1 MTAADAPMRSD
12 VPAGGGAYT
21 VIPVTGLGEV
31 GTGDDLVDLIG
42 SAADLADGDIVVVTS
57 KIVSKSEG
65 RVRTGVDRDDVIDDE
80 TVRVV
85 SQWTTP
91 RGRTVIAQTRHG
103 FVMAAAGVDASNVA
117 NGSVV
122 LLPED
127 PDGSA
132 RALRAGLRDRFGVS
146 VGVVLSDTAGR
157 PWRDG
162 VVDFAVGTA
171 GVVVRDDYRG
181 RADAYGND
189 LGVTV
194 VAVADELAAATELVR
209 AKLDGVPVAVVRGL
223 SRFVTEDDGPGVA
236 ALIRPAD
243 EDRFRLGTPEAQRE
257 VIFARRDVEDFSGAP
272 VPDDALDRADAAADA
287 ALRSITF
294 TMPSD
299 TTTGTQAW
307 SDVAKPGTAVPRFVR
322 VTEAALRIRVLD
334 AIAAAWAEHL
344 RADGMTEAE
353 IADRLAED
361 DAMRHAPCL
370 VLPCRPP
377 EVGEFAVG
385 TATQNYL
392 ISLTA
397 DGYETRLLRAPIVRP
412 DTIAAELSLGGWTPV
427 TALAVGTQ
435 GL

>member
-1 MTAADAPMRSD
+1 MTT
-12 VPAGGGAYT
+12 AGTPQDGAYT
-21 VIPVTGLGEV
+21 VLPIKGLGEV
-31 GTGDDLVDLIG
+31 EAGTDLVDLIG

-65 RVRTGVDRDDVIDDE
+65 RVRTGVDRDDVIDEE

-122 LLPED
+122 LLPEN

-132 RALRAGLRDRFGVS
+132 RALRAGLRERFGVS

-162 VVDFAVGTA
+162 VVDFAVGAA

-181 RADAYGND
+181 RTDAYGND

-236 ALIRPAD
+236 ALIRPAE

-257 VIFARRDVEDFSGAP
+257 VIFARRDAADFSGAP
-272 VPDDALDRADAAADA
+272 IPNDILDRADAAAAA

-294 TMPSD
+294 SRHSD
-299 TTTGTQAW
+299 ITTGTQAW
-307 SDVAKPGTAVPRFVR
+307 SDVAAPSAAADVRFVR
-322 VTEAALRIRVLD
+322 VRDAALRIRILD

-344 RADGMTEAE
+344 RAEGASEAA

-361 DAMRHAPCL
+361 DPIRHAPCL
-370 VLPCRPP
+370 VLPCRPSGADA
-377 EVGEFAVG
+377 GEFTAG

-392 ISLTA
+392 ISLAA
-397 DGYETRLLRAPIVRP
+397 DGYAARLSRAPMVRP
-412 DTIAAELSLGGWTPV
+412 DAVAAELSLNGWIPV
-427 TALAVGTQ
+427 AALGVGSV
-435 GL
+435 